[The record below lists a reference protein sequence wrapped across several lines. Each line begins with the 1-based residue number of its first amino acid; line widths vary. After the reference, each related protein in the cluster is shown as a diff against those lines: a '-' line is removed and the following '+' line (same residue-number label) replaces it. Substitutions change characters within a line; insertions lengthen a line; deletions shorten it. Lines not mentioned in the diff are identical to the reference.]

1 MAIAKPQDH
10 KKSAAQIEA
19 EGVATTTI
27 EYNGEEFTFPSD
39 AQDWTNDVLLA
50 FESGRAVEG
59 TRLLIGARRW
69 ASLNMDR
76 WTGRQ
81 INELFNAFAEATGFD
96 SSGN

>member
-27 EYNGEEFTFPSD
+27 EYNGEEFTFPSE

-50 FESGRAVEG
+50 FELGHSVEG
-59 TRLLIGARRW
+59 TRLLIGMRRW
-69 ASLNMDR
+69 TQLKMNR

-81 INELFNAFAEATGFD
+81 INELFELFADAAGFD
-96 SSGN
+96 PAGN